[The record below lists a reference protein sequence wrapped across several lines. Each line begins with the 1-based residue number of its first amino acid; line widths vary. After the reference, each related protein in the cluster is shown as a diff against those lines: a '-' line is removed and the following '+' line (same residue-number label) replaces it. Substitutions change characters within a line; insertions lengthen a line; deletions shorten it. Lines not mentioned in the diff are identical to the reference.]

1 VELGNPNEV
10 WKKGRYISVSQP
22 EGKPN
27 SSVGT
32 GRIKKRRLSPER
44 EQEDITGQI
53 GKYPHPKVADV
64 IQVHHP
70 KNDEKVTYQG
80 KS

>member
-1 VELGNPNEV
+1 MWNVATPKRSERWSIL
-10 WKKGRYISVSQP
+10 SVSQP
-22 EGKPN
+22 QGRQN
-27 SSVGT
+27 AAVGT

-44 EQEDITGQI
+44 EQETITGQI
-53 GKYPHPKVADV
+53 GQYSHRKVADV

-70 KNDEKVTYQG
+70 KNDVKIIYRG